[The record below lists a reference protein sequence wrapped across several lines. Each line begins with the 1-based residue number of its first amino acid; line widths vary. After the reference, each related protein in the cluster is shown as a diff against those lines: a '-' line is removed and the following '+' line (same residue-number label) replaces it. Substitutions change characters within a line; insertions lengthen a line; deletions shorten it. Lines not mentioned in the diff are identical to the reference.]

1 MSWPSPAITSSRA
14 TTVEA
19 KPVYDLDSVQLLK
32 AMSILES
39 GSDMGKDF
47 KGRPNKL
54 EGAPKFFKGCVVTP
68 CADLVEPQII
78 KLQKKQEA
86 GAQFCQTQAV
96 YDPAAFEKFM
106 NDVRR
111 RNIKIPILVG
121 IVVLKGLGMAKYMNA
136 NVPGVVVPDPLMKEL
151 ADTPKED
158 TKKKAIEISARLV
171 RAMRPMCQGAHL
183 MPLGWDDTVAP
194 IVEQT

>member
-1 MSWPSPAITSSRA
+1 
-14 TTVEA
+14 
-19 KPVYDLDSVQLLK
+19 
-32 AMSILES
+32 
-39 GSDMGKDF
+39 
-47 KGRPNKL
+47 
-54 EGAPKFFKGCVVTP
+54 VTP

-78 KLQKKQEA
+78 KLEKKAAA

-111 RNIKIPILVG
+111 RNINIPILVG

-136 NVPGVVVPDPLMKEL
+136 NVPGVVVSEPLMKEL
-151 ADTPKED
+151 AETPKEA
-158 TKKKAIEISARLV
+158 TKKKAVEIAARLV

-183 MPLGWDDTVAP
+183 MTLGWDDTVAS
-194 IVEQT
+194 IVDQATA